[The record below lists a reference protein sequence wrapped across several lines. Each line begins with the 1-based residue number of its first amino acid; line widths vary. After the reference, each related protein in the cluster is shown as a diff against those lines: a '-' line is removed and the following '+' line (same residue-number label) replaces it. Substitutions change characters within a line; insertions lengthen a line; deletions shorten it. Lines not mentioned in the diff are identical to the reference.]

1 MDFKTFITYNL
12 APIAGVVFQMMILLI
27 GKNFTK
33 KERIVFFAT
42 VGLEIAEL
50 VCYNIE
56 FALQSLDHYTVWR
69 VVMSAAGYI
78 IRPAL
83 IYPFV
88 YLLRED
94 TMLKGNK
101 LAFLDLFPL
110 VVVVL
115 VQQLAFGTDWVF
127 YFDAQNNWHGG
138 SLNLNWVSPI
148 VCYFYMIETIV
159 FIILTKTYNRKISVS
174 LVAVLLV
181 YAATAII
188 FESEYDIHGLGITA
202 AVFSIVFF
210 MFSIQANHLNAA
222 KDDLKIL
229 SETDSLSQL
238 SNRYYGEKLID
249 EKLAKKEA
257 GTFAIIDLD
266 DFKHINDTY
275 GHMAGDEAIAKFAK
289 TLKGNLK
296 EDDIVMRLGGD
307 EFAVYSTHSQSKED
321 GEVAVKNLFAQ
332 VNSIRLDAAG
342 DNFVIRASVGVAHY
356 DGIAEATFDSLYHL
370 ADRKLY
376 EAKGKNGN
384 TICY

>member
-1 MDFKTFITYNL
+1 MDLKAFITYNL
-12 APIAGVVFQMMILLI
+12 APIAGIIFQLMILLL

-33 KERIVFFAT
+33 KEKIVFFVT
-42 VGLEIAEL
+42 VALEIAEL

-56 FALQSLDHYTVWR
+56 FTLQSLDHRTTAR
-69 VVMSAAGYI
+69 VVFSAAGYI

-83 IYPFV
+83 IYPFI

-94 TMLKGNK
+94 TKFKDNK
-101 LAFLDLFPL
+101 LVYLDLIPL
-110 VVVVL
+110 ALVIF

-127 YFDAQNNWHGG
+127 YFDANNNWHGG
-138 SLNLNWVSPI
+138 TMSLNWVSPI
-148 VCYFYMIETIV
+148 VCYLYMAETILY
-159 FIILTKTYNRKISVS
+159 IILTKAYNRKISVS

-181 YAATAII
+181 YAASGII
-188 FESEYDIHGLGITA
+188 FESEFDIHGLGITA

-210 MFSIQANHLNAA
+210 MFSIQMNHLNAA
-222 KDDLKIL
+222 KDDLKTL

-249 EKLAKKEA
+249 EMLAKKQA

-275 GHMAGDEAIAKFAK
+275 GHMAGDEAIVKFAK
-289 TLKGNLK
+289 TLKDNLR

-307 EFAVYSTHSQSKED
+307 EFAVYSTHSQNKED
-321 GEVAVKNLFAQ
+321 GEKAVKNLFAR

-356 DGIAEATFDSLYHL
+356 DGVSDATFDSLYHL
-370 ADRKLY
+370 ADQKLY
-376 EAKGKNGN
+376 EAKAKDGN